1 MSLCGLCGFPR
12 PYFEISKSLQSSGHY
27 NAGGQRP
34 CAEDIC
40 KAVGSEYVSVKKKLL
55 VRPIEHGT
63 VIDHINAGQALN
75 VMRIIGIAR
84 STVSVVSIAMNVTS
98 KQMGLKDIV
107 KIEGKELNSK
117 QVDKI
122 SLISPDATINIIR
135 NYDVVSKYNVELPE
149 EIIGIVRCN
158 NPDCITNSDEP
169 VASSFTVTK
178 KPVILRCKYCDHIIS
193 EEIAE
198 QLI

>member
-1 MSLCGLCGFPR
+1 MC
-12 PYFEISKSLQSSGHY
+12 
-27 NAGGQRP
+27 
-34 CAEDIC
+34 
-40 KAVGSEYVSVKKKLL
+40 VKKELL

-75 VMRIIGIAR
+75 VIRIIGIAG
-84 STVSVVSIAMNVTS
+84 STGSVVSIAMNVAS
-98 KQMGLKDIV
+98 KQMELKDIV
-107 KIEGKELNSK
+107 KIEGRELSSK

-135 NYDVVSKYNVELPE
+135 NYDVISKYNVELPE
-149 EIIGIVRCN
+149 EITGIVRCN

>member
-1 MSLCGLCGFPR
+1 M
-12 PYFEISKSLQSSGHY
+12 
-27 NAGGQRP
+27 
-34 CAEDIC
+34 
-40 KAVGSEYVSVKKKLL
+40 SVKKELL

-84 STVSVVSIAMNVTS
+84 STGSVVSIAMNVAS

-107 KIEGKELNSK
+107 KIEGKELNSQ

-135 NYDVVSKYNVELPE
+135 NYDVVSKYNVELPG

-178 KPVILRCKYCDHIIS
+178 KPVILRCNYCNHIIS